1 MYVLDQVPA
10 CLALR
15 TRHLERNKP
24 IMNDLYNA
32 AGIINTALM
41 LCLMVGGYMAI
52 RSGKQQQAGTIQSQ
66 VIDALKAELETL
78 QRRVDTLEK
87 ENTRLTQIMLLI
99 KTALRQ
105 RGIAVTIDGDIVTIS
120 DDTGSSSAIRQQHIQ
135 EHTAS

>member
-1 MYVLDQVPA
+1 
-10 CLALR
+10 
-15 TRHLERNKP
+15 
-24 IMNDLYNA
+24 MNDLYNA